1 MPDKGAASAE
11 FRRRE
16 FLQKVLSTALVGAV
30 AQTGLE
36 LTDPPAL
43 RAQSKL
49 TSDAAM
55 QALLDGNQRFRSNKL
70 TSFDEDL
77 DILKN
82 RTVDKQEPFAA
93 ILACADSRV
102 PVELV
107 FDQSIG
113 ELFVARIAGN
123 FVTSEIIA
131 SLEYGVA
138 VLGIKVLVV
147 LGHANCGAVK
157 AAMKADPV
165 PGQISSLYQ
174 HLRPGVEKSGGSLEK
189 AIEENAKYQAD
200 LLRSSST
207 VIKEAIKSGKLKVQ
221 AAVYDLATGKVTLS

>member
-1 MPDKGAASAE
+1 
-11 FRRRE
+11 
-16 FLQKVLSTALVGAV
+16 
-30 AQTGLE
+30 
-36 LTDPPAL
+36 
-43 RAQSKL
+43 
-49 TSDAAM
+49 M

-123 FVTSEIIA
+123 FVTPEIIA